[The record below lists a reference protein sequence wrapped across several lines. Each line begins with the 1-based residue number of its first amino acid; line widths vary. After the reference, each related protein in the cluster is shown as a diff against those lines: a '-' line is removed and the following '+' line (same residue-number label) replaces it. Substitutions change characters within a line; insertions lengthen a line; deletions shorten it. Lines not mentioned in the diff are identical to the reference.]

1 MPQRAQRATEEER
14 EKEQRKEYLFDMS
27 SHIY

>member
-14 EKEQRKEYLFDMS
+14 EKEQRREEKRKYPFEMS
-27 SHIY
+27 